1 MTTDVTGVERLL
13 LAIQELSLA
22 ADLDDVQAVVRTAA
36 RELANCDG
44 ATFVLRDGEQ
54 CFYADEDAIEPL
66 WKGLRFPLEACISGW
81 AMVHGTH
88 VVVPDIYADPR
99 IPFEAYRPTFVQ
111 SLVMMP
117 VRSIDPIAAIGA
129 YWAEHHTA
137 TDGEV
142 ALLQGLANAAS
153 VALDKV
159 TIHHQLASAVELH
172 QATHHLATTDDLT
185 GLWNRRGF
193 LEQAQLRWEQRTGDT
208 ASVAFIDVDGLKL
221 VNDDGGHDAGDAL
234 IRRVADVLRNHLRDS
249 DVIARL
255 GGDEFAVMSPDLSAE
270 ELHARLGPALAR
282 RASVGT
288 APLTAIDRLP
298 EALLHADARMYDTK
312 RRHLSTRTA

>member
-1 MTTDVTGVERLL
+1 MDRLL
-13 LAIQELSLA
+13 LAIQQLSLA
-22 ADLDDVQAVVRTAA
+22 ADLDDVQAVIRSAA
-36 RELANCDG
+36 RELAHCDG

-81 AMVHGTH
+81 AMLHGTH
-88 VVVPDIYADPR
+88 VVIPDIYADPR
-99 IPFEAYRPTFVQ
+99 IPFEAYRPTFVK

-129 YWAEHHTA
+129 YWADTHEA
-137 TDGEV
+137 TDEEI

-159 TIHHQLASAVELH
+159 AVHTQLVSAVELH
-172 QATHHLATTDDLT
+172 ETTHLLAITDDLT

-193 LEQAQLRWEQRTGDT
+193 LEQARVRWRQRLGTS
-208 ASVAFIDVDGLKL
+208 AAVAFIDVDGLKL
-221 VNDDGGHDAGDAL
+221 VNDHGGHGAGDAL
-234 IRRVADVLRNHLRDS
+234 ICEVAELLRNHLRDT

-255 GGDEFAVMSPDLSAE
+255 GGDEFAVMSPDFSAD
-270 ELHARLGPALAR
+270 ELHTRLAPALVR
-282 RASVGT
+282 RASIGT
-288 APLTAIDRLP
+288 APLTSIDLLP
-298 EALLHADARMYDTK
+298 DALLNADARMYDAK
-312 RRHLSTRTA
+312 RRQVAARSA

>member
-1 MTTDVTGVERLL
+1 MTSYDAGLARLL

-22 ADLDDVQAVVRTAA
+22 PDLAGVQAVLRTAA
-36 RELANCDG
+36 RELADCDG
-44 ATFVLRDGEQ
+44 ATVVLRDGEQ
-54 CFYADEDAIEPL
+54 CYYADEDAIEPL

-81 AMVHGTH
+81 AMLHGTH
-88 VVVPDIYADPR
+88 VVIPDIYADPR
-99 IPFEAYRPTFVQ
+99 IPFEAYRPTFVK

-129 YWAEHHTA
+129 YWADHHTA
-137 TDGEV
+137 TDNEI

-159 TIHHQLASAVELH
+159 AVHTQLASAVVLNQE
-172 QATHHLATTDDLT
+172 THRLATTDELT

-193 LEQAQLRWEQRTGDT
+193 AEQARLRWAQRSGAD

-234 IRRVADVLRNHLRDS
+234 IRRIAEALTTNLRDT

-255 GGDEFAVMSPDLSAE
+255 GGDEFAVLSVDLSAQ
-270 ELHARLGPALAR
+270 ELHARLAPALAR
-282 RASVGT
+282 RASIGT
-288 APLTAIDRLP
+288 APLTDIDLLP
-298 EALLHADARMYDTK
+298 DALLDADARMYAAK
-312 RRHLSTRTA
+312 RQHVARSA